1 MGRSSGGRCG
11 SAKPA
16 SNIPSWRSK
25 QTDKQANMQKL
36 VVYTCQFGGYGP
48 LPNPF
53 PDGASGF
60 DRVCFTDDPS
70 LTSDGWDVIVLEKS
84 GLGPQVDSRLPK
96 LLPHRYLKDF
106 DLSVYCDS
114 RVHFKVD
121 PIAFARMEAL
131 KTSSLK
137 CFSHPWRGCVYDEA
151 EVVIEQGI
159 YDERSVRA
167 QMDAYR
173 RQGYPEQNG
182 LMTATV
188 LLRRHNE
195 PELVDLSELWHW
207 HFLKFCQRDQLSFN
221 FVAWLKGFEYEQFKG
236 SIVDND
242 YLRWVTRSEIDIVP
256 NNFNEERF
264 KWLVPEAAS
273 SGKSARRY
281 FLENW
286 DPKKRAAKKKRPD
299 LPYFSKLTQLANKYK
314 SDKGTLYYNGHGYA
328 RAYEQYLEPL
338 RNREFSLLEIGV
350 APPHPDADRSPGDV
364 AAGNLRMW
372 RDYFKKAN
380 IVGLDMTGATGV
392 APADGMV
399 VLGGNPRDAQCL
411 DKALAAASG
420 GYRMIVD
427 STGEM
432 PGVRLTALAH
442 LLPGVPPGGYYFA
455 ENLHI
460 RPPSRSVKKGGEFLH
475 VLKGLAD
482 GYAVESP
489 YISAETLE
497 MLSRRIE
504 FIHFYDSLDRSF
516 GKIHRDALAVI
527 KMRDS
532 FASSTVKSLRRVR
545 RFVKRRR

>member
-1 MGRSSGGRCG
+1 
-11 SAKPA
+11 
-16 SNIPSWRSK
+16 
-25 QTDKQANMQKL
+25 MQEL

-48 LPNPF
+48 LHNPF

-60 DRVCFTDDPS
+60 DRICFTDDPS
-70 LTSDGWDVIVLEKS
+70 LTSDSWDVIVLEKT

-207 HFLKFCQRDQLSFN
+207 HFLRFCQRDQLSFN
-221 FVAWLKGFEYEQFKG
+221 FVAWFKDFEYEQFKG

-328 RAYEQYLEPL
+328 RVYEQYLEPL
-338 RNREFSLLEIGV
+338 RNREFNLLEIGV
-350 APPHPDADRSPGDV
+350 APPHPDADRSPGDA

-392 APADGMV
+392 APSDGV
-399 VLGGNPRDAQCL
+399 AVLRGNPQGTQDL
-411 DKALAAASG
+411 DEALAAVSG
-420 GYRMIVD
+420 GYLVIID
-427 STGEM
+427 SAGER
-432 PGVRLTALAH
+432 PRGRQATLAH
-442 LLPGVPPGGYYFA
+442 LLPRVLPGGYYIV

-460 RPPSRSVKKGGEFLH
+460 RPKSHSVKEAAGILD
-475 VLKGLAD
+475 VLRGLEG
-482 GYAVESP
+482 GYAVESK
-489 YISAETLE
+489 YISAETFD
-497 MLSRRIE
+497 MLAGRIE

-516 GKIHRDALAVI
+516 GHIHRDELAVI
-527 KMRDS
+527 KMRES
-532 FASSTVKSLRRVR
+532 LASSTAKSLTRVR
-545 RFVKRRR
+545 SFLKRRG